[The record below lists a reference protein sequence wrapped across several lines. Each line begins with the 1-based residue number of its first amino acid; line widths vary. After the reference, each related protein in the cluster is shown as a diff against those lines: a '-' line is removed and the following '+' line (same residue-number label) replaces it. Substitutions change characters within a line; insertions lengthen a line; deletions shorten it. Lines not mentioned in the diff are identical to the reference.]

1 MNWLFFS
8 IATALLWGTAELFY
22 KKGAQPDEKYSHL
35 KISVWVG
42 VVMGAHAIYTLLTQ
56 DIGYNPANLLIYLP
70 VSLFYI
76 FSMTFSYFGMRFL
89 EESISDPI
97 ENTAGVICVLLFA
110 IFMGDEFSAL
120 TWIAVAVITLGVVG
134 VSYIENRG
142 ETPRKKL
149 LGKKLAIVAFCM
161 PFVYALLDAFGTFL
175 DDAFFLV
182 EDIANAPF
190 VDVTEET
197 IEAVANPSYE
207 LPFALFALFMG
218 DEFSWLTWLSVG
230 VITVGVVGV
239 SYLENHGETT
249 RKKNY
254 GKALAIISFCMPF
267 VYALLDAFGT
277 FLDDA
282 FFLIEDVASSPLVD
296 VTEETIEAVANT
308 SYELT
313 FALFALCLF
322 IFMKSKKVKFGS
334 VPQHKDKILAA
345 VFETAGQFTYVYAL
359 GGVDAVAA
367 PILSSV
373 CVVSLL
379 LSRIFLKEKLS
390 WKTYAFIAVVIV
402 GILLLAVS
410 EEL

>member
-1 MNWLFFS
+1 MSWLFFS
-8 IATALLWGTAELFY
+8 IATAVLWGAAELFY
-22 KKGAQPDEKYSHL
+22 KKGAKPDEKYSHL
-35 KISVWVG
+35 KICVWVG
-42 VVMGAHAIYTLLTQ
+42 VVMGLHAIFTLLTQ
-56 DIGYNPANLLIYLP
+56 DINYNPINLIRYLP

-76 FSMTFSYFGMRFL
+76 ISMAFSYFGMRFL

-110 IFMGDEFSAL
+110 
-120 TWIAVAVITLGVVG
+120 
-134 VSYIENRG
+134 
-142 ETPRKKL
+142 
-149 LGKKLAIVAFCM
+149 
-161 PFVYALLDAFGTFL
+161 
-175 DDAFFLV
+175 
-182 EDIANAPF
+182 
-190 VDVTEET
+190 
-197 IEAVANPSYE
+197 
-207 LPFALFALFMG
+207 LFMG
-218 DEFSWLTWLSVG
+218 DQFSWLTWLAVG
-230 VITVGVVGV
+230 VIAVGVVGV
-239 SYLENHGETT
+239 SYLENRGETP

-254 GKALAIISFCMPF
+254 GKLLAVVAFIMPF
-267 VYALLDAFGT
+267 LYALLDAFGT

-296 VTEETIEAVANT
+296 VTEDTIEAVANT

-313 FALFALCLF
+313 FALFALGLF
-322 IFMKSKKVKFGS
+322 IFMKAKKVKFGP

-379 LSRIFLKEKLS
+379 LSRIFLKEKLN
-390 WKTYAFIAVVIV
+390 WKTYVFIGVVIV
-402 GILLLAVS
+402 GILLLAVA

>member
-1 MNWLFFS
+1 MSWLFFS

-22 KKGAQPDEKYSHL
+22 KKGARPDEKYSHL
-35 KISVWVG
+35 KICVWVG
-42 VVMGAHAIYTLLTQ
+42 IVMGAHAIFTLLIQ
-56 DIGYNPANLLIYLP
+56 DINYNPVNIIHYLP

-76 FSMTFSYFGMRFL
+76 ISMAFSYFGMRFL

-97 ENTAGVICVLLFA
+97 ENTAGVICTLMFV
-110 IFMGDEFSAL
+110 IFLQEEISAF
-120 TWIAVAVITLGVVG
+120 TWIAI
-134 VSYIENRG
+134 
-142 ETPRKKL
+142 
-149 LGKKLAIVAFCM
+149 
-161 PFVYALLDAFGTFL
+161 
-175 DDAFFLV
+175 
-182 EDIANAPF
+182 
-190 VDVTEET
+190 
-197 IEAVANPSYE
+197 
-207 LPFALFALFMG
+207 
-218 DEFSWLTWLSVG
+218 G
-230 VITVGVVGV
+230 VITVGVLGV
-239 SYLENHGETT
+239 SFLENHGETT
-249 RKKNY
+249 RKKKL
-254 GKALAIISFCMPF
+254 GKKLAVVAFCMPF

-282 FFLIEDVASSPLVD
+282 FFLIEDAANSPLVD
-296 VTEETIEAVANT
+296 VTADNIEAVANT

-313 FALFALCLF
+313 FALFALGLF
-322 IFMKSKKVKFGS
+322 IFLKAKKVKFGS

-390 WKTYAFIAVVIV
+390 WKTYVFIGIVII
-402 GILLLAVS
+402 GILLLAIS

>member
-1 MNWLFFS
+1 MSWLFFS

-22 KKGAQPDEKYSHL
+22 KKGAKPDEKYSHL

-56 DIGYNPANLLIYLP
+56 DINYNPVNILIYLP

-120 TWIAVAVITLGVVG
+120 TWIAVGVITVGVVG
-134 VSYIENRG
+134 VSYIENKG
-142 ETPRKKL
+142 ETPRKKK
-149 LGKKLAIVAFCM
+149 LGKVLAIVAFCM

-175 DDAFFLV
+175 DDAYFLV

-190 VDVTEET
+190 
-197 IEAVANPSYE
+197 
-207 LPFALFALFMG
+207 
-218 DEFSWLTWLSVG
+218 
-230 VITVGVVGV
+230 
-239 SYLENHGETT
+239 
-249 RKKNY
+249 
-254 GKALAIISFCMPF
+254 
-267 VYALLDAFGT
+267 
-277 FLDDA
+277 
-282 FFLIEDVASSPLVD
+282 VD

-322 IFMKSKKVKFGS
+322 IFMKAKKVKFGP

-390 WKTYAFIAVVIV
+390 WKTYAFIAVVIF
-402 GILLLAVS
+402 GILLLAVA

>member
-1 MNWLFFS
+1 MSWLFFS
-8 IATALLWGTAELFY
+8 VATALLWGTAELFY
-22 KKGAQPDEKYSHL
+22 KKGAQPNERYSHL
-35 KISVWVG
+35 KICVWVG
-42 VVMGAHAIYTLLTQ
+42 IVMGAHAIFTLLTQ
-56 DIGYNPANLLIYLP
+56 DIGYNPINLIRYLP

-76 FSMTFSYFGMRFL
+76 VSMAFSYFGMRFL

-120 TWIAVAVITLGVVG
+120 TWIAVGVITVGVVG
-134 VSYIENRG
+134 VSFLENRG
-142 ETPRKKL
+142 DTTRKKNY
-149 LGKKLAIVAFCM
+149 GKVLAVVAFIM
-161 PFVYALLDAFGTFL
+161 PFLYALLDAFGTFL

-182 EDIANAPF
+182 ED
-190 VDVTEET
+190 
-197 IEAVANPSYE
+197 VAN
-207 LPFALFALFMG
+207 
-218 DEFSWLTWLSVG
+218 
-230 VITVGVVGV
+230 
-239 SYLENHGETT
+239 
-249 RKKNY
+249 
-254 GKALAIISFCMPF
+254 
-267 VYALLDAFGT
+267 
-277 FLDDA
+277 
-282 FFLIEDVASSPLVD
+282 SPLVD

-313 FALFALCLF
+313 FALFALGLF
-322 IFMKSKKVKFGS
+322 IFMKAKKVKFG
-334 VPQHKDKILAA
+334 PIFTKNENGKFRFAANHQDKLLAA

-390 WKTYAFIAVVIV
+390 WKTYACIAVVIV
-402 GILLLAVS
+402 GILLLAVA

>member
-1 MNWLFFS
+1 MSWLFFS
-8 IATALLWGTAELFY
+8 VATALLWGTAELFY
-22 KKGAQPDEKYSHL
+22 KKGAQPNEKYSHL
-35 KISVWVG
+35 KICVWVG
-42 VVMGAHAIYTLLTQ
+42 IVMGAHAIFTLLTQ
-56 DIGYNPANLLIYLP
+56 DIGYNPVNLIRYLP

-76 FSMTFSYFGMRFL
+76 ISMAFSYFGMRFL

-97 ENTAGVICVLLFA
+97 ENTAGVICTLLFV
-110 IFMGDEFSAL
+110 IFLQEEISVL
-120 TWIAVAVITLGVVG
+120 TWVAIGVITVGVLGV
-134 VSYIENRG
+134 SFLENRG
-142 ETPRKKL
+142 ETTRKKKY
-149 LGKKLAIVAFCM
+149 GKVLAVVAFCM
-161 PFVYALLDAFGTFL
+161 PFL
-175 DDAFFLV
+175 
-182 EDIANAPF
+182 
-190 VDVTEET
+190 
-197 IEAVANPSYE
+197 
-207 LPFALFALFMG
+207 
-218 DEFSWLTWLSVG
+218 
-230 VITVGVVGV
+230 
-239 SYLENHGETT
+239 
-249 RKKNY
+249 
-254 GKALAIISFCMPF
+254 
-267 VYALLDAFGT
+267 YALLDAFGT

-282 FFLIEDVASSPLVD
+282 FFLIEDVANSPLVD

-313 FALFALCLF
+313 FALFALGLY

-359 GGVDAVAA
+359 GGVDAIAA

-390 WKTYAFIAVVIV
+390 WKTYVFIGVVIF

>member
-1 MNWLFFS
+1 MSWLFFS
-8 IATALLWGTAELFY
+8 VATALLWGTAELFY

-35 KISVWVG
+35 KICIWVG
-42 VVMGAHAIYTLLTQ
+42 IVMGAHAIFTLLTQ
-56 DIGYNPANLLIYLP
+56 DINYNPINIIRYLP

-76 FSMTFSYFGMRFL
+76 VSMAFSYFGMRFL

-97 ENTAGVICVLLFA
+97 ENTAGVSCTLLFV
-110 IFMGDEFSAL
+110 IFLHES
-120 TWIAVAVITLGVVG
+120 I
-134 VSYIENRG
+134 
-142 ETPRKKL
+142 
-149 LGKKLAIVAFCM
+149 
-161 PFVYALLDAFGTFL
+161 
-175 DDAFFLV
+175 
-182 EDIANAPF
+182 
-190 VDVTEET
+190 
-197 IEAVANPSYE
+197 
-207 LPFALFALFMG
+207 
-218 DEFSWLTWLSVG
+218 SWLTWVAIAI
-230 VITVGVVGV
+230 ITVGVLGV
-239 SYLENHGETT
+239 SFLENRGETT
-249 RKKNY
+249 RKKKY
-254 GKALAIISFCMPF
+254 GKTLAVVAFCMPF

-282 FFLIEDVASSPLVD
+282 FFLIEDVAASPLVG
-296 VTEETIEAVANT
+296 VTEENIEAVANT

-313 FALFALCLF
+313 FALFALGLF
-322 IFMKSKKVKFGS
+322 IFMKAKKVKFGP
-334 VPQHKDKILAA
+334 VHTHKDKILAA

-402 GILLLAVS
+402 GILLLAVA

>member
-1 MNWLFFS
+1 MSWLFFA
-8 IATALLWGTAELFY
+8 IGTAILWGAAELFY
-22 KKGAQPDEKYSHL
+22 KKGARPDEKYSHL
-35 KISVWVG
+35 KICVWVG
-42 VVMGAHAIYTLLTQ
+42 VVMGLHAVFTLLTQ
-56 DIGYNPANLLIYLP
+56 DIQYNPVNIIRYLP

-76 FSMTFSYFGMRFL
+76 ISMAFSYFGMRFL

-110 IFMGDEFSAL
+110 LFMGDEFHWL
-120 TWIAVAVITLGVVG
+120 TWVAVAVIAVGVVG
-134 VSYIENRG
+134 VSYLENKG
-142 ETPRKKL
+142 ENPRKKVY
-149 LGKKLAIVAFCM
+149 GKKLAIVAFCM
-161 PFVYALLDAFGTFL
+161 PFVYAFLDAFGTFL

-190 VDVTEET
+190 V
-197 IEAVANPSYE
+197 
-207 LPFALFALFMG
+207 G
-218 DEFSWLTWLSVG
+218 
-230 VITVGVVGV
+230 
-239 SYLENHGETT
+239 
-249 RKKNY
+249 
-254 GKALAIISFCMPF
+254 
-267 VYALLDAFGT
+267 
-277 FLDDA
+277 
-282 FFLIEDVASSPLVD
+282 

-313 FALFALCLF
+313 FALFALGIF
-322 IFMKSKKVKFGS
+322 IFLKAKKVKFGA

-390 WKTYAFIAVVIV
+390 WKTYVFIAIVII
-402 GILLLAVS
+402 GILWLAVS

>member
-1 MNWLFFS
+1 MSWLFFA
-8 IATALLWGTAELFY
+8 IGTAILWGTAELFY
-22 KKGAQPDEKYSHL
+22 KKGAQPNEKYSHL
-35 KISVWVG
+35 KICVWVG
-42 VVMGAHAIYTLLTQ
+42 VVMGAHAILTLLTQ
-56 DIGYNPANLLIYLP
+56 DINYNPVNIIRYLP

-76 FSMTFSYFGMRFL
+76 ISMAFSYFGMRFL

-110 IFMGDEFSAL
+110 
-120 TWIAVAVITLGVVG
+120 
-134 VSYIENRG
+134 
-142 ETPRKKL
+142 
-149 LGKKLAIVAFCM
+149 
-161 PFVYALLDAFGTFL
+161 
-175 DDAFFLV
+175 
-182 EDIANAPF
+182 
-190 VDVTEET
+190 
-197 IEAVANPSYE
+197 
-207 LPFALFALFMG
+207 LFMG
-218 DEFSWLTWLSVG
+218 DEFSWLTWVAVG
-230 VITVGVVGV
+230 VIGVGVVGV

-254 GKALAIISFCMPF
+254 GKVLAVVAFIMPF
-267 VYALLDAFGT
+267 LYALLDAFGT

-296 VTEETIEAVANT
+296 VTEDTIEAVANT

-313 FALFALCLF
+313 FALFALGLF
-322 IFMKSKKVKFGS
+322 LFMKAKKVKFGPVS
-334 VPQHKDKILAA
+334 QNKDKVLAA

-390 WKTYAFIAVVIV
+390 WKTYLFIAVVII